1 MQKLWTLVL
10 ATALVSGAG
19 STWANDALLKKHNCV
34 ACHAIDKKMVGP
46 AYKDVA
52 KKYAG
57 KADALAALTKK
68 VKTGGS
74 GVWGAIPMPPHPQ
87 IAESDIQ
94 ELVKYILT
102 LK

>member
-1 MQKLWTLVL
+1 MKKISTFLI
-10 ATALVSGAG
+10 ATAFASIAG
-19 STWANDALLKKHNCV
+19 SAWANDALLKKHNCV
-34 ACHAIDKKMVGP
+34 ACHAIDSKMVGP

-57 KADALAALTKK
+57 NSSAQATLTKK
-68 VKTGGS
+68 VKAGGS

-87 IAESDIQ
+87 VAECDIQ
-94 ELVKYILT
+94 ELVKYILS